1 MGFDKP
7 IDNIQQF
14 FDWFA
19 QTELEM
25 EQDQEDIY
33 RYANWSHRRFLY
45 WIDIDTLLYDVIRS
59 YLATVL
65 LYRQSCDDF
74 LQYIDDTIQLFN
86 DLEGDYKFV
95 EEQTR
100 ALQNTCE
107 DLLAKQVLINC
118 DKM

>member
-1 MGFDKP
+1 M
-7 IDNIQQF
+7 
-14 FDWFA
+14 
-19 QTELEM
+19 
-25 EQDQEDIY
+25 
-33 RYANWSHRRFLY
+33 
-45 WIDIDTLLYDVIRS
+45 
-59 YLATVL
+59 ATVL

-107 DLLAKQVLINC
+107 DLLAKQVSLCCYSDMPFRGHLELIQSMDVC
-118 DKM
+118 RID